1 MSKRDYSDLSLD
13 EIELLIVKR
22 IEEMNSILREI
33 RDLLRRG
40 EDERSEV

>member
-40 EDERSEV
+40 EDER